1 MKRAYVDLHLC
12 ADVNDLS
19 QVGRLVSRASA
30 FGYNLIAIP
39 FPPRSTEEQVTH
51 VKEICKKAGVDL
63 APRVDLRPHTPEEL
77 LRDLRKLRRRF
88 EVIAV
93 MCHAKTVARQAAKD
107 RRVDL
112 VNFPQPEFH
121 RTFFDMAEAELAS
134 NSLAGLEIDGKPL
147 LTLEGTVKIRLLSI
161 LRKMVQTAKEFH
173 VPIIVSS
180 GVSEELL
187 MRKPMEL
194 ASLVSLVGLDE
205 EFAVDAITKSPLAI
219 VKRSREKL
227 SWRFVAPG
235 IRVVRRGRDC

>member
-1 MKRAYVDLHLC
+1 MPF
-12 ADVNDLS
+12 S
-19 QVGRLVSRASA
+19 PWSA
-30 FGYNLIAIP
+30 
-39 FPPRSTEEQVTH
+39 EQQVTQ
-51 VKEICKKAGVDL
+51 VKKICREVGVDL
-63 APRVDLRPHTPEEL
+63 ALRVDLRPHTPEEL
-77 LRDLRKLRRRF
+77 LKDLRKLRRRF

-93 MCHAKTVARQAAKD
+93 MCQAKTVARQAAKD

-112 VNFPQPEFH
+112 MNFPQPEF
-121 RTFFDMAEAELAS
+121 RRAFFDMAGAELAS
-134 NSLAGLEIDGKPL
+134 NSLAALEIDGKPL
-147 LTLEGTVKIRLLSI
+147 LALEGTVRIRLLSI
-161 LRKMVQTAKEFH
+161 LRRMVQTAKEFH
-173 VPIIVSS
+173 VPIILSS

-205 EFAVDAITKSPLAI
+205 EFAIDAVTKYPMAI